1 MNYYVIK
8 KNRKDYEL
16 EKFSESVWENVK
28 DKLDKNNIVH
38 ITNDLSDPKIQYYE
52 LKEIIWGRVFNK
64 CSCNYRKIYI
74 PLSTDIEQME
84 KEFQV
89 ISKKIEEE
97 LDLEYE
103 ENCKRKQEKYKKSKE
118 RNEEHNRPLIEQFN
132 KLIPVDSDKDTALK
146 LWKQYD
152 FLVPPPDIISKY
164 KSETNMT
171 WTQFAHFVRTNY

>member
-16 EKFSESVWENVK
+16 EKFSESEWENVK

-38 ITNDLSDPKIQYYE
+38 ITNDLSDPKIQHYE

-64 CSCNYRKIYI
+64 CSCSYLKIYI

-103 ENCKRKQEKYKKSKE
+103 QICKRKLERYKKGQE
-118 RNEEHNRPLIEQFN
+118 RTEQYNRNLIEQFN
-132 KLIPVDSDKDTALK
+132 NLA
-146 LWKQYD
+146 
-152 FLVPPPDIISKY
+152 
-164 KSETNMT
+164 
-171 WTQFAHFVRTNY
+171 

>member
-8 KNRKDYEL
+8 KNRKDYEI
-16 EKFSESVWENVK
+16 EKFSESEWAKVE

-38 ITNDLSDPKIQYYE
+38 ITNDLSDPKIQHYE
-52 LKEIIWGRVFNK
+52 LKEIIWGRLFNK

-74 PLSTDIEQME
+74 LLSTDIEQME

-89 ISKKIEEE
+89 MSKKLEEE

-103 ENCKRKQEKYKKSKE
+103 QICKRKQERYQKSKE
-118 RNEEHNRPLIEQFN
+118 RNEEFNRTIIEQFN
-132 KLIPVDSDKDTALK
+132 KLIPVDSEKDTALK

-152 FLVPPPDIISKY
+152 FLMPPPDVITKY

-171 WTQFAHFVRTNY
+171 WTQFANFVKNNY

>member
-16 EKFSESVWENVK
+16 EKFSESEWAKVE

-38 ITNDLSDPKIQYYE
+38 ITNDLSDPKIQHYE

-64 CSCNYRKIYI
+64 CTCNYRKVYV

-103 ENCKRKQEKYKKSKE
+103 EICKRKLERYKKGQE
-118 RNEEHNRPLIEQFN
+118 RTEQYNRNLIEQFN
-132 KLIPVDSDKDTALK
+132 KIIPLELEKDDALR
-146 LWKQYD
+146 LWKKYN
-152 FLVPPPDIISKY
+152 FLMPPPDVISKY
-164 KSETNMT
+164 KLQTNMS
-171 WTQFAHFVRTNY
+171 WTEFAMFVEKNY

>member
-38 ITNDLSDPKIQYYE
+38 ITNDLSDPKIQHYE

-64 CSCNYRKIYI
+64 CTCNYRKVYV

-89 ISKKIEEE
+89 LSKKIEEE

-103 ENCKRKQEKYKKSKE
+103 QIRQRKLERYKKDKKE
-118 RNEEHNRPLIEQFN
+118 LNNITGILLNNSIR
-132 KLIPVDSDKDTALK
+132 
-146 LWKQYD
+146 
-152 FLVPPPDIISKY
+152 
-164 KSETNMT
+164 
-171 WTQFAHFVRTNY
+171 